1 MRTETGTA
9 LEGRRRTRLAGLEF
23 DRLTE
28 AAAVDHIMAASQRH
42 EGGWA
47 ATPNVDICR
56 QTRRDPALH
65 SLVTTASLIV
75 PDGMPLVWAARLLGH
90 PFPERV
96 AGGSLIFSLSEAAA
110 QQGRSIYLIG
120 GAPGVPQRAG
130 DELRRR
136 YPGLR
141 VAGADSPPLG
151 FDQDRLAIEAIRD
164 RLTTAAP
171 DIVYVGLGFPKQ
183 ERLIADLAPACPRAW
198 FIGCGAAIPYAAK
211 TLPRPPRWMRRT
223 GLAWLFR
230 LMNEPRR
237 LFRRYLVDDLPFAI
251 TLLAS
256 SAAGR
261 LASLTRR

>member
-1 MRTETGTA
+1 VRTETGTG
-9 LEGRRRTRLAGLEF
+9 LTGRSTRLAGLDF
-23 DRLTE
+23 DWITE
-28 AAAVDHIMAASQRH
+28 AGTVDHIMAARQRH
-42 EGGWA
+42 EGGWVV
-47 ATPNVDICR
+47 TPNVDICR
-56 QTRRDPALH
+56 QAQRDPALR
-65 SLVTTASLIV
+65 SLVAGASLIV
-75 PDGMPLVWAARLLGH
+75 PDGMPLVWAARLRGR

-130 DELRRR
+130 EELQRR

-151 FDQDRLAIEAIRD
+151 FDQDPLAIGAIRD
-164 RLTTAAP
+164 RLTAAAP
-171 DIVYVGLGFPKQ
+171 DIIFVGLGFPKQ
-183 ERLIADLAPACPRAW
+183 ERLIVTLAPACPEAW

-223 GLAWLFR
+223 GLAWFFR
-230 LMNEPRR
+230 LLNEPRR

-251 TLLAS
+251 TLLG
-256 SAAGR
+256 SAAAAR
-261 LASLTRR
+261 LGSLTRR

>member
-1 MRTETGTA
+1 VRTEAGP
-9 LEGRRRTRLAGLEF
+9 GQDGQRVHLAGLDF
-23 DRLTE
+23 DRFTE
-28 AAAVDHIMAASQRH
+28 AETVDRIMAASQRR
-42 EGGWA
+42 EGGWVV
-47 ATPNVDICR
+47 TPNVDICR
-56 QTRRDPALH
+56 QSHRDP
-65 SLVTTASLIV
+65 SLRRLVAAASLTV
-75 PDGMPLVWAARLLGH
+75 PDGMPLVWAARLRRR

-110 QQGRSIYLIG
+110 RQGRSIYLIG

-130 DELRRR
+130 AELRRR
-136 YPGLR
+136 YRGLR

-151 FDQDRLAIEAIRD
+151 FDQDPLAIEAIRA
-164 RLTTAAP
+164 RLTAAAP

-183 ERLIADLAPACPRAW
+183 ERLIVTLAPSCPAAW

-230 LMNEPRR
+230 LASEPRR
-237 LFRRYLVDDLPFAI
+237 LFRRYLVDDLPYAI

-256 SAAGR
+256 AAAGR
-261 LASLTRR
+261 PARVTRR